1 MRVAGGEWPSPD
13 AIEGAKLPG
22 EFMRS
27 TRMTGLELIRISVL
41 LLVFAGA
48 FYLSTGFRGLPATY
62 TMEGPS
68 MDPAVGRGDWFLVRP
83 APNHLARG
91 RLILMTFRDQGDEH
105 QVLRRLAGIGGDT
118 LLMAGGR
125 LLVNG
130 EEPPWPH
137 RIIEPGAERP
147 LPAPVRGTI
156 YSWGPVVVGPDSV
169 FVLSD
174 VRDML
179 GWPDSRFLGPIPR
192 SLIEAEYLLTLWR
205 GDQ

>member
-1 MRVAGGEWPSPD
+1 
-13 AIEGAKLPG
+13 
-22 EFMRS
+22 MRS
-27 TRMTGLELIRISVL
+27 TRVTGLGLIRIAGVL
-41 LLVFAGA
+41 LILAGA
-48 FYLSTGFRGLPATY
+48 LYLSTGFRGLPATY

-83 APNHLARG
+83 APNRLARG
-91 RLILMTFRDQGDEH
+91 RLILMRFQDQGDDH
-105 QVLRRLAGIGGDT
+105 QVLRRLAGLGGDT
-118 LLMAGGR
+118 LLMDRGH

-130 EEPPWPH
+130 EEPPWPY
-137 RIIEPGAERP
+137 RLIEPGAERP
-147 LPAPVRGTI
+147 LPGPVRGTI
-156 YSWGPVVVGPDSV
+156 YTWGPVVVGPDSV

-205 GDQ
+205 EGQ

>member
-1 MRVAGGEWPSPD
+1 VGSTRAGGL
-13 AIEGAKLPG
+13 G
-22 EFMRS
+22 
-27 TRMTGLELIRISVL
+27 LIRIMGL
-41 LLVFAGA
+41 LLVLTGA
-48 FYLSTGFRGLPATY
+48 FYLSTGLRGIPATY
-62 TMEGPS
+62 TMEGRS
-68 MDPAVGRGDWFLVRP
+68 MDPSVGRGDWFLVRP
-83 APNHLARG
+83 APMHLARG
-91 RLILMTFRDQGDEH
+91 RLVLMAFRDQGDEH

-118 LLMAGGR
+118 LLMAGGH

-130 EEPPWPH
+130 EEQPWPH
-137 RIIEPGAERP
+137 RIIEPGAERS
-147 LPAPVRGTI
+147 LAGPVSGTI

-205 GDQ
+205 GGQ